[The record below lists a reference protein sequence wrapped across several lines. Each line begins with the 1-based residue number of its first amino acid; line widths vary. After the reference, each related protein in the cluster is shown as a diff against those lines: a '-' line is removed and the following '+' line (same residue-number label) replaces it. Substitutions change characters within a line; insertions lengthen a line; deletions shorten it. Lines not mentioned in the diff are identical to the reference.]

1 MAPLGADAETY
12 DCFAN
17 QSCMN
22 DIGCSQLAHLNK
34 VIVDETNEVMVFRPQ
49 SEGQHP
55 DIQFTLMDHNDE
67 TLFIG
72 LRPSKGS
79 LATSA
84 FTLFK
89 NMEFIMT
96 NIVMI
101 DGPNKKKA
109 VGVIVSGFCNQV
121 TS

>member
-22 DIGCSQLAHLNK
+22 DIGCSQLAHFNK
-34 VIVDETNEVMVFRPQ
+34 IIVDETNEVMVFRPQ
-49 SEGQHP
+49 SDGQHP
-55 DIQFTLMDHNDE
+55 DIHFTLVDHNDE
-67 TLFIG
+67 TLFTG
-72 LRPSKGS
+72 LRPASDS

-84 FTLFK
+84 FTLFN

-109 VGVIVSGFCNQV
+109 VGGVVSGFCNQV